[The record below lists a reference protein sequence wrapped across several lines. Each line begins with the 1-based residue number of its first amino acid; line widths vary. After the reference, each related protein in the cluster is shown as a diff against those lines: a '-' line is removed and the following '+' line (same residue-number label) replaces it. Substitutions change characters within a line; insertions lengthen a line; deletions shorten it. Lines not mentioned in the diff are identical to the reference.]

1 MSHDEMSQD
10 EAWLIRDLA
19 SGDAETCDAI
29 VLSLPYHFGLEQ
41 GRADCAAAVRS
52 EPGLVAE
59 RDDTV
64 VGFCTFARHFD
75 GSAEITWLAV
85 HADRRGGGV
94 GTRLVEELASRMHA
108 EGRRLLIA
116 LTVSA
121 SDGPDD
127 IEGGYDATRA
137 FYRSAGFVEAR
148 DFGGFWGD
156 DGDTPV
162 LMVRPLP

>member
-1 MSHDEMSQD
+1 MPHD

-19 SGDAETCDAI
+19 PGDADVCDAI

-41 GRADCAAAVRS
+41 GRVDCAVAVRN

-59 RDDTV
+59 QDDTV
-64 VGFCTFARHFD
+64 VGFCTFARRFD

-85 HADRRGGGV
+85 NADRRGGGI
-94 GTRLVEELASRMHA
+94 GTRLVEELATRMHA

-116 LTVSA
+116 LTVSS

-127 IEGGYDATRA
+127 LENGYDATRG

-148 DFGGFWGD
+148 DFAGYWGD

>member
-1 MSHDEMSQD
+1 MSHD

-19 SGDAETCDAI
+19 PGDADACDAI

-41 GRADCAAAVRS
+41 GRVDCAVAVRK

-59 RDDTV
+59 QDDTV
-64 VGFCTFARHFD
+64 VGFCTFARRFG

-85 HADRRGGGV
+85 HADRRGGGI
-94 GTRLVEELASRMHA
+94 GPRLVEELATRMHA

-116 LTVSA
+116 LTVSS

-127 IEGGYDATRA
+127 IENGYDATRA

-148 DFGGFWGD
+148 DLAGHWGY

>member
-1 MSHDEMSQD
+1 MR
-10 EAWLIRDLA
+10 IRDLA
-19 SGDAETCDAI
+19 PGDADACDAI
-29 VLSLPYHFGLEQ
+29 VLSLPYHFGQEQ
-41 GRADCAAAVRS
+41 GRADCAVAVRS
-52 EPGLVAE
+52 EPGLAAE
-59 RDDTV
+59 DDGDV
-64 VGFCTFARHFD
+64 VGFCTFARRFD

-94 GTRLVEELASRMHA
+94 GTKLVEELATRMHA

-116 LTVSA
+116 LTVSS

-127 IEGGYDATRA
+127 IEGEGYDATRA

-148 DFGGFWGD
+148 DFAGYWGEG
-156 DGDTPV
+156 GDTPV

>member
-1 MSHDEMSQD
+1 MSHDEMSHD
-10 EAWLIRDLA
+10 GAWLIRDLA
-19 SGDAETCDAI
+19 SGDADTCDAI

-41 GRADCAAAVRS
+41 GRADCAVAVRS

-59 RDDTV
+59 QDDTV

-148 DFGGFWGD
+148 DFAGFWGD

>member
-1 MSHDEMSQD
+1 MSRSHD

-19 SGDAETCDAI
+19 PGDADACDAI
-29 VLSLPYHFGLEQ
+29 ILSLPYHFGQEQ
-41 GRADCAAAVRS
+41 GRADCAVAVRS

-59 RDDTV
+59 QEDAV
-64 VGFCTFARHFD
+64 VGFCTFARRFD

-85 HADRRGGGV
+85 HADRRGRGV
-94 GTRLVEELASRMHA
+94 GTRLVEDLAHRMHA

-116 LTVSA
+116 LTVSS

-127 IEGGYDATRA
+127 IEDGYDATRA

-148 DFGGFWGD
+148 DFAGYWGD